1 MNRSVH
7 WRTRTAAARRS
18 PRCRS
23 ASSPRAAQ
31 LELEHAAAPRRPRAR
46 PPPAAPPASAA
57 SSSSAGGGTVSASAC
72 GTKPGVAATGTPI
85 NIGAI
90 NTKQPGTD
98 FSDIENMTGAYFA
111 CVNAN
116 GGINGHPIKYFPV
129 TEQTNPS
136 QIASL
141 AKQLVTSD
149 HVVGMMGNSSII
161 ECSVDAAYWKSVG
174 IDVLGRRHRPR
185 VLLDPEHRLG
195 EHGPALLQRRR
206 GPVRDWPR
214 APTRSPSTSP
224 TSPAPTTSRPART
237 PSPRPRA
244 WRSRTSPRTC
254 RSPAPTRSRSKLVNA
269 AGPNGAVVLN
279 FTPPE
284 ALLILQAAQKLN
296 LEDRV
301 KYWACSTPCNT
312 DFLATSLGPKWNNKL
327 FVNAELTPLD
337 GNTSQTAQLFQAMLK
352 QYGTNVSGGV
362 GSFSEMGFID
372 GRDRD
377 ARPGDRQGRLHDRLG
392 ERRVQGGQQ
401 LQHRA
406 CSARASPTATT
417 PTHIPNNMD
426 YTVTPNNGKMVM
438 ASTGG
443 GCTLISADDP
453 QIAAYRAVAG
463 TAPAVGLAAFR
474 HNPRD

>member
-7 WRTRTAAARRS
+7 WRTRTAAAAVAALSLGVLAACSSSSSSTGS
-18 PRCRS
+18 P
-23 ASSPRAAQ
+23 
-31 LELEHAAAPRRPRAR
+31 
-46 PPPAAPPASAA
+46 AA
-57 SSSSAGGGTVSASAC
+57 SSSAPAASSAAATASGSAASGTVSTSSC
-72 GTKPGVAATGTPI
+72 GTNPGVAATGTPI

-98 FSDIENMTGAYFA
+98 FSDIENMAGAYFA

-129 TEQTNPS
+129 TEQTSPS

-149 HVVGMMGNSSII
+149 HVVGIMGNSSII

-174 IDVLGRRHRPR
+174 IDVLGAGI
-185 VLLDPEHRLG
+185 DPECYSTPNTASVNM
-195 EHGPALLQRRR
+195 GPRYSSDGAVQYVMAQGASKIAFDQSNVPGTTYIADGPDALAKAKGVPIQDFTENV
-206 GPVRDWPR
+206 PI
-214 APTRSPSTSP
+214 TSANAIA
-224 TSPAPTTSRPART
+224 T
-237 PSPRPRA
+237 
-244 WRSRTSPRTC
+244 
-254 RSPAPTRSRSKLVNA
+254 KLVTA
-269 AGPNGAVVLN
+269 AGPSGAVVLN

-312 DFLATSLGPKWNNKL
+312 DFLATSLGSKWNDKL
-327 FVNAELTPLD
+327 FVNAELLPLD
-337 GNTSQTAQLFQAMLK
+337 GNTSQTALLFDAILK
-352 QYGTNVSGGV
+352 QYGSNVSGGV
-362 GSFSEMGFID
+362 GSFSEMGFTI
-372 GRDRD
+372 GEI
-377 ARPGDRQGRLHDRLG
+377 ATHALESVKGPYTIASVSAALEGVSNFNTGMLCQGYTYG
-392 ERRVQGGQQ
+392 NYPE
-401 LQHRA
+401 
-406 CSARASPTATT
+406 
-417 PTHIPNNMD
+417 HIPNNMD
-426 YTVTPNNGKMVM
+426 YTVTPDNGKFVE

-463 TAPAVGLAAFR
+463 TAPMVG
-474 HNPRD
+474 

>member
-7 WRTRTAAARRS
+7 WRPRTAAAAVAALS
-18 PRCRS
+18 LGVLAAC
-23 ASSPRAAQ
+23 SS
-31 LELEHAAAPRRPRAR
+31 
-46 PPPAAPPASAA
+46 SGSS
-57 SSSSAGGGTVSASAC
+57 SSSSAAGGTSSSASSAPSASSGSAGTVSTSSC

-116 GGINGHPIKYFPV
+116 GGINGHPIKFFPV

-141 AKQLVTSD
+141 AKQLVTTD

-174 IDVLGRRHRPR
+174 IYVLAAGIAPECYSTPNTASVNMGPR
-185 VLLDPEHRLG
+185 YSSDGAVQYVLAQGATKIAFDQANVPG
-195 EHGPALLQRRR
+195 TDY
-206 GPVRDWPR
+206 V
-214 APTRSPSTSP
+214 
-224 TSPAPTTSRPART
+224 
-237 PSPRPRA
+237 
-244 WRSRTSPRTC
+244 
-254 RSPAPTRSRSKLVNA
+254 A
-269 AGPNGAVVLN
+269 AGPNALAKAKGVPIQDFTENVPITSADSIAIKLVDAAGSNGAVVLN

-337 GNTSQTAQLFQAMLK
+337 GNTSPTAELFYAILK
-352 QYGTNVSGGV
+352 QYGSNVSGGV
-362 GSFSEMGFID
+362 GSFSEMGF
-372 GRDRD
+372 
-377 ARPGDRQGRLHDRLG
+377 
-392 ERRVQGGQQ
+392 VQGEVMTHALESIKGAYTIQSV
-401 LQHRA
+401 
-406 CSARASPTATT
+406 SAALKALDNYNTGLLCQGFTYGDYSE
-417 PTHIPNNMD
+417 HIPNNMD
-426 YTVTPNNGKMVM
+426 YTVTPDNGKFVQ
-438 ASTGG
+438 ATSG
-443 GCTLISADDP
+443 GCTLIPDADP
-453 QIAAYRAVAG
+453 QIASYRALAG
-463 TAPAVGLAAFR
+463 TAPSL
-474 HNPRD
+474 NPPMS

>member
-7 WRTRTAAARRS
+7 WRTRTAAAVVAALS
-18 PRCRS
+18 LGVLAACSSSSTSSSSAAGGTGSS
-23 ASSPRAAQ
+23 ASS
-31 LELEHAAAPRRPRAR
+31 AP
-46 PPPAAPPASAA
+46 SAA
-57 SSSSAGGGTVSASAC
+57 SSGSAGAGTVSTSSC

-116 GGINGHPIKYFPV
+116 GGINGHPIKFFPV

-149 HVVGMMGNSSII
+149 HVVGMMGTSSII
-161 ECSVDAAYWKSVG
+161 ECSVNAAYWKSVG
-174 IDVLGRRHRPR
+174 IYVLAAGIAPECYSTPNTASVNMGPR
-185 VLLDPEHRLG
+185 YSSDGAVQYVLAQGANKIAFDQANVPG
-195 EHGPALLQRRR
+195 TAYI
-206 GPVRDWPR
+206 
-214 APTRSPSTSP
+214 
-224 TSPAPTTSRPART
+224 
-237 PSPRPRA
+237 
-244 WRSRTSPRTC
+244 
-254 RSPAPTRSRSKLVNA
+254 A
-269 AGPNGAVVLN
+269 AGPNALAKAKGVPIQDFTENVPITSANAIATKLVTAAGPGGAVVLN

-327 FVNAELTPLD
+327 FVNSELLPLD
-337 GNTSQTAQLFQAMLK
+337 GNTSQKAQLFNAILK

-362 GSFSEMGFID
+362 GSFSEMGFTMGEI
-372 GRDRD
+372 
-377 ARPGDRQGRLHDRLG
+377 ATHALESVKGDYTIASVSAALKAVTNYNTGMLCQGFTYG
-392 ERRVQGGQQ
+392 NY
-401 LQHRA
+401 
-406 CSARASPTATT
+406 
-417 PTHIPNNMD
+417 PTHLPNNMD
-426 YTVTPNNGKMVM
+426 YTVTPNNGKMVI
-438 ASTGG
+438 APTGG

-453 QIAAYRAVAG
+453 QVAAYRAVAG
-463 TAPAVGLAAFR
+463 TAPAVSS
-474 HNPRD
+474 

>member
-7 WRTRTAAARRS
+7 WRTRTAAAVVAALS
-18 PRCRS
+18 LGVLAACSSSSTSSSSAAGGTGSS
-23 ASSPRAAQ
+23 ASS
-31 LELEHAAAPRRPRAR
+31 AP
-46 PPPAAPPASAA
+46 SAA
-57 SSSSAGGGTVSASAC
+57 SSGSAGAGTVSTSSC

-116 GGINGHPIKYFPV
+116 GGINGHPIKFFPV

-149 HVVGMMGNSSII
+149 HVVGMMGTSSII
-161 ECSVDAAYWKSVG
+161 ECSVNAAYWKSVG
-174 IDVLGRRHRPR
+174 IYVLAAGIAPECYSTPNTASVNMGPR
-185 VLLDPEHRLG
+185 YSSDGAVQYVMAQGANKIAFDQANVPG
-195 EHGPALLQRRR
+195 TAYI
-206 GPVRDWPR
+206 
-214 APTRSPSTSP
+214 
-224 TSPAPTTSRPART
+224 
-237 PSPRPRA
+237 
-244 WRSRTSPRTC
+244 
-254 RSPAPTRSRSKLVNA
+254 A
-269 AGPNGAVVLN
+269 AGPNALAKAKGVPIEDFTENVPITSANAIATKLVAAAGPGGAVVLN

-284 ALLILQAAQKLN
+284 ALLILQAAQKLH

-327 FVNAELTPLD
+327 FVNSELLPLD
-337 GNTSQTAQLFQAMLK
+337 GNTSQTAQLFQAILK

-362 GSFSEMGFID
+362 GSFSEMGFTMGEIATHALQSVK
-372 GRDRD
+372 GPYTI
-377 ARPGDRQGRLHDRLG
+377 ASVSAALKAVTNFNTGMLCQGFTYG
-392 ERRVQGGQQ
+392 NY
-401 LQHRA
+401 
-406 CSARASPTATT
+406 
-417 PTHIPNNMD
+417 PTHLPNNMD
-426 YTVTPNNGKMVM
+426 YTVTPNNGKMVI
-438 ASTGG
+438 APTGG

-463 TAPAVGLAAFR
+463 TAPAVSS
-474 HNPRD
+474 

>member
-7 WRTRTAAARRS
+7 WRTRTAAAAVAALS
-18 PRCRS
+18 LGVLAACS
-23 ASSPRAAQ
+23 SSSSSSSSSP
-31 LELEHAAAPRRPRAR
+31 
-46 PPPAAPPASAA
+46 AA
-57 SSSSAGGGTVSASAC
+57 SSSAPGASSAAATASGSAATGTTSTTAC

-129 TEQTNPS
+129 TEQTSPA

-141 AKQLVTSD
+141 AKQLVTTD
-149 HVVGMMGNSSII
+149 HVVGIMGNSSII

-174 IDVLGRRHRPR
+174 IDVLGAGI
-185 VLLDPEHRLG
+185 DPECYSTPNTASVNM
-195 EHGPALLQRRR
+195 GPRYSSDGAVQYVMAQGATKIAFDQSNVPGTAYIADGPNALAKAKGVPIQDFTENV
-206 GPVRDWPR
+206 PI
-214 APTRSPSTSP
+214 TSANGIA
-224 TSPAPTTSRPART
+224 T
-237 PSPRPRA
+237 
-244 WRSRTSPRTC
+244 
-254 RSPAPTRSRSKLVNA
+254 KLVTA
-269 AGPNGAVVLN
+269 AGPSGAVVLN

-312 DFLATSLGPKWNNKL
+312 DFLATSLGPKWNGKL
-327 FVNAELTPLD
+327 FVNAELLPLD
-337 GNTSQTAQLFQAMLK
+337 GNTSQTAQLFDAILK
-352 QYGTNVSGGV
+352 QYGSNVSGGV
-362 GSFSEMGFID
+362 GSFSEMGFTI
-372 GRDRD
+372 GEI
-377 ARPGDRQGRLHDRLG
+377 ATHALEGVKGPYTIASVSAALKGVTNYNTGMLCQGYTYGPYSL
-392 ERRVQGGQQ
+392 
-401 LQHRA
+401 
-406 CSARASPTATT
+406 
-417 PTHIPNNMD
+417 HIPNNMD
-426 YTVTPNNGKMVM
+426 YTVTPDNGKFVQ

-453 QIAAYRAVAG
+453 QIAAYRAAAG
-463 TAPAVGLAAFR
+463 TAPAVG
-474 HNPRD
+474 

>member
-7 WRTRTAAARRS
+7 WSARAAAAAAAALS
-18 PRCRS
+18 LGVLAACS
-23 ASSPRAAQ
+23 SSSSSGTGGAASSA
-31 LELEHAAAPRRPRAR
+31 
-46 PPPAAPPASAA
+46 PAASSAA
-57 SSSSAGGGTVSASAC
+57 SSASGSSGASGATTSTSSC

-116 GGINGHPIKYFPV
+116 GGINGHPIKFFPV

-149 HVVGMMGNSSII
+149 HVVGMMGTSSII

-174 IDVLGRRHRPR
+174 IYVLAAGIAPECYSTPNTASVNMGPR
-185 VLLDPEHRLG
+185 YSSDGAVQYVLAQGANKIAFDQANVPG
-195 EHGPALLQRRR
+195 TDYVSAGPNALAKAKGVPIQDFTENV
-206 GPVRDWPR
+206 PI
-214 APTRSPSTSP
+214 TSANAIA
-224 TSPAPTTSRPART
+224 T
-237 PSPRPRA
+237 
-244 WRSRTSPRTC
+244 
-254 RSPAPTRSRSKLVNA
+254 KLVTA
-269 AGPNGAVVLN
+269 AGPGGAVVLN

-327 FVNAELTPLD
+327 FVNSELLPLD
-337 GNTSQTAQLFQAMLK
+337 GNTSQTAQLFDAILK

-362 GSFSEMGFID
+362 GSFSEMGFTMGEI
-372 GRDRD
+372 
-377 ARPGDRQGRLHDRLG
+377 ATHALESVKGDYTIASVSAALKAVTNFNTGMLCQGFTYGNYPSHL
-392 ERRVQGGQQ
+392 
-401 LQHRA
+401 
-406 CSARASPTATT
+406 
-417 PTHIPNNMD
+417 PNNMD
-426 YTVTPNNGKMVM
+426 YTVTPDNGKMVI

-453 QIAAYRAVAG
+453 QVAAYRAVAG
-463 TAPAVGLAAFR
+463 TAPALSS
-474 HNPRD
+474 